1 MGDKP
6 ASATRGELLKQMAA
20 IHTQID
26 HLRYKPD
33 SQSRTT
39 ELAKLKNELGRL
51 NNIVFGPTINPASRY
66 APKGGQGKGPDT

>member
-20 IHTQID
+20 IHVRID

-33 SQSRTT
+33 SQSHAT
-39 ELAKLKNELGRL
+39 ELAQLKDELERL
-51 NNIVFGPTINPASRY
+51 NKIVFGPVVNPASPQ
-66 APKGGQGKGPDT
+66 APEKGQG